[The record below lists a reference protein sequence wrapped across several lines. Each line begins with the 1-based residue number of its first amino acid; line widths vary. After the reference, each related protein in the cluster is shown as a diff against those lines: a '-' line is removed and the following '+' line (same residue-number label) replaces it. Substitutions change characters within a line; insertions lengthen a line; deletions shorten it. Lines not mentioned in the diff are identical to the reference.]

1 MSRAK
6 KIQAVYLI
14 KNVVSGAYYYGSS
27 KNVYE
32 RWRGHRNKLRVNKHP
47 NSHVQSSW
55 NKYGEDAF
63 KFEILAE
70 FESLDEM
77 DMVEEALIQEN
88 ISDPLCMNQ
97 SMWAKTPMRGVYGPA
112 NPRYGTNISDA
123 QKQALSEAAKRQWAR
138 EDPRTGKKHSA
149 ETRAKISEKIQQAL
163 AEGRGGKF
171 IPSEETRQ
179 KMSQSLKGNKCAL
192 GVKRSEE
199 ERRAMSE
206 RMRGNKNWLGKK
218 HTKES
223 RQKMSKRVREVT
235 SGKEF
240 DSLTA
245 VLEEYGLKMPT
256 LRRALVSGKPLS
268 KGPNKGLQFEYLD
281 A

>member
-1 MSRAK
+1 MKAPVIY
-6 KIQAVYLI
+6 KIR
-14 KNVVSGAYYYGSS
+14 NVVNDKFYVGSTTNTNTRF
-27 KNVYE
+27 K
-32 RWRGHRNKLRVNKHP
+32 GHRRLLRKGTH
-47 NSHVQSSW
+47 HCGHLQAAW
-55 NKYGEDAF
+55 NKYGEDVF
-63 KFEILAE
+63 RFEIVQKLPLDSSPVDLEHAE
-70 FESLDEM
+70 DEW
-77 DMVEEALIQEN
+77 LIAHVGKPYCYN
-88 ISDPLCMNQ
+88 HGRRSRAP
-97 SMWAKTPMRGVYGPA
+97 WRGVYGPA
-112 NPRYGTNISDA
+112 NPRYGTNVSDA
-123 QKQALSEAAKRQWAR
+123 QKQALSEAAKRQWA
-138 EDPRTGKKHSA
+138 EADPRTGKKHLP

-268 KGPNKGLQFEYLD
+268 KGLNKSLQFEYLD